1 MPDDGGFFVF
11 IWFVMMIGTI
21 VGWIILLTAIC
32 RMARAHE
39 EISETIGMA
48 LLGRSPRRSPTDT
61 VSSEPSECMECH
73 GIIPTGQTQC
83 PQCGWSY
90 EKTSKENA
98 ARLKEEGGL

>member
-73 GIIPTGQTQC
+73 GIIPTGQPSALNAVGRTKRHPRRTQR
-83 PQCGWSY
+83 G
-90 EKTSKENA
+90 
-98 ARLKEEGGL
+98 